1 MLSNA
6 SKYAVK
12 AMLFLVLH
20 TGKSKKIGV
29 KHLAKTLDVPE
40 PFLAKIL
47 QQLVRNGLLSSVKG
61 PNGGFYTSK
70 SNTKNK
76 ICDILQT
83 VDGHPLFDKCF
94 MGLEKCSESNP
105 CPLHNIVVAF
115 KDNLFEKFN
124 KLTLA
129 EFASDIDASST
140 FLDLN
145 S

>member
-6 SKYAVK
+6 SKYAIK

-20 TGKSKKIGV
+20 TDKSKKIGV
-29 KHLAKTLDVPE
+29 KFLSKKLDVPE
-40 PFLAKIL
+40 AFLAKIL
-47 QQLVRNGLLSSVKG
+47 QQLVRNDLLSSTKG
-61 PNGGFYTSK
+61 PHGGFYTSE

-76 ICDILQT
+76 ICDIIHT

-105 CPLHNIVVAF
+105 CPLHNIVVEF
-115 KDNLFEKFN
+115 KDNLLKKFN
-124 KLTLA
+124 KLSLA
-129 EFASDIDASST
+129 EFASDIDANST
-140 FLDLN
+140 FLDLT